1 MTIKEKTK
9 EQIKVMQ
16 ACIDGATIECVNLDD
31 VYARWIELESFPV
44 WNWDKYSYRVK
55 LKQLPKSIPA
65 TEEELAKINRKTVW
79 IKNKK
84 NPECI
89 AHVLANYKKIDENWL
104 VFNPDTKCWE
114 DREEDA
120 DKEERLRHHYNGGQP

>member
-16 ACIDGATIECVNLDD
+16 ACIDGATIECIDLDD

-55 LKQLPKSIPA
+55 LEQLPKSIPA
-65 TEEELAKINRKTVW
+65 TNEEL
-79 IKNKK
+79 
-84 NPECI
+84 
-89 AHVLANYKKIDENWL
+89 KKIEGCAIWVKRKDDHSKIGWRRI
-104 VFNPDTKCWE
+104 T
-114 DREEDA
+114 
-120 DKEERLRHHYNGGQP
+120 